1 MHFTSFNLNMLYL
14 AKTCRF
20 AMNDSK
26 QMLVAVAVIALVVAF
41 VVLQQSF
48 GCAVCTLGMGGK

>member
-1 MHFTSFNLNMLYL
+1 MNAAICMHFTSFNLNMLYL

-20 AMNDSK
+20 AMNDSD

-41 VVLQQSF
+41 VVLQ
-48 GCAVCTLGMGGK
+48 